1 MSEENDEIF
10 QLLDLDDDSIC
21 NQIIDQIDIDEIT
34 DYIDENCHEV
44 TSIPWNSELLFP
56 SIINDEEC
64 KEQNILK
71 YIDSKQHKQTKQR
84 NVDCF
89 KVYLNPQEYSS
100 SDGYDS
106 NAFHKLSKDLSNA
119 SIACSFNVV

>member
-1 MSEENDEIF
+1 MSEESDDIF

-21 NQIIDQIDIDEIT
+21 NQIIDQMDIDEIA

-71 YIDSKQHKQTKQR
+71 
-84 NVDCF
+84 
-89 KVYLNPQEYSS
+89 
-100 SDGYDS
+100 
-106 NAFHKLSKDLSNA
+106 
-119 SIACSFNVV
+119 